1 MTKHESSSSNPPIVG
16 ALNIPRRKGAR
27 DLAGLEERAINLKM
41 TPHTASHHLEKKQV
55 EPTFSNQQSS
65 NSNNPYAFPTSTS
78 EYYESQVNQPS
89 SSSDVASQYHSS
101 WSTTSAWTS
110 SWSGSS
116 TTATATAYAIKS
128 SATTVNDTE
137 SISSDNFS
145 SSTSP
150 SRTASANNPITTLEV
165 EDPSQMGTIYTI
177 DVTVDGVVLPV
188 HSYVRWL
195 NIDTGSSQFWAAH
208 DSCRECKLNG
218 MTTISTALP
227 SDCQGD
233 NLIIITYAM
242 GWVKGCHVNTSVT
255 LGEDTLQSY
264 PVLAV
269 IEAGGGTEQLG
280 GYYSGLIGLAS
291 AGLNQNDIP
300 TVVSA
305 LYKQGSIQQ
314 PIVGF
319 YLPRASDN
327 QESEITFG
335 DPATSEY
342 ADDSKVVYLSR
353 QGGQN
358 ENYIV
363 RMDSFVVGSETIYQG
378 TDCYLDTGSSGI
390 AVPQNVLEQV
400 YKAAYGLN
408 STNSTES
415 PPCQAPSSNTGAW
428 VTFGGQG
435 FEIPYQDLVYQNDD
449 GTCGALI
456 TSYSGDVSNIWLFGD
471 SFLHNVYHSVN
482 VETGEVELFGLKN
495 ATTSQ

>member
-16 ALNIPRRKGAR
+16 ALSILRRKGAP

-55 EPTFSNQQSS
+55 EPTFSNQQSTSS
-65 NSNNPYAFPTSTS
+65 NDPYAFPTSTS
-78 EYYESQVNQPS
+78 EYYGSQVDRPS
-89 SSSDVASQYHSS
+89 SSSDVASQYQSS
-101 WSTTSAWTS
+101 WSTTSTWTS
-110 SWSGSS
+110 SWSGSA
-116 TTATATAYAIKS
+116 TATATANAIES
-128 SATTVNDTE
+128 SASTVNNTE
-137 SISSDNFS
+137 STSSDTS
-145 SSTSP
+145 SASTSP
-150 SRTASANNPITTLEV
+150 SGTVSANNPITTLEV

-177 DVTVDGVVLPV
+177 DVTVDGVELPV
-188 HSYVRWL
+188 H
-195 NIDTGSSQFWAAH
+195 IDTGSSQFWAAH

-218 MTTISTALP
+218 MTTINTALP

-233 NLIIITYAM
+233 NLITITYAM
-242 GWVKGCHVNTSVT
+242 GWVKGCHVNTSIA

-342 ADDSKVVYLSR
+342 ADGSKVVYLSR

-363 RMDSFVVGSETIYQG
+363 RMDSFVVGSETISQG

-400 YKAAYGLN
+400 YETAYGLN
-408 STNSTES
+408 SANSTES
-415 PPCQAPSSNTGAW
+415 PPCQAPSSNSGVW

-495 ATTSQ
+495 ATNSQ